1 MHDITSSSK
10 MMWLSELNSKMDPSY
25 KLKDVI
31 SQHYMQWNLRV
42 NDNDISVSVEFI
54 ALLEFK

>member
-1 MHDITSSSK
+1 
-10 MMWLSELNSKMDPSY
+10 MDPSY